1 LATNLLAQSILGAI
15 IRQKV
20 TTTNMTGRAT
30 IMGSFPYPRNGILKI
45 DYEFILIFKKLG
57 NPLKPLSE
65 EKKLSALTKEEWN
78 TYFSGHWNFSGVKQN
93 GHFAMFPE

>member
-1 LATNLLAQSILGAI
+1 
-15 IRQKV
+15 
-20 TTTNMTGRAT
+20 
-30 IMGSFPYPRNGILKI
+30 MGSFPYPRNGILKI